1 MAPHIP
7 SAEAQRP
14 IHQKGLAMKTKTIAA
29 ALSAF
34 LAVSAPAFGQDIVLE
49 IGSTAPAN
57 SPWDV
62 GVRKIA
68 AEWSKVSGGRVKVVF
83 PKSVAGSSQEDL
95 IQKLKFSLDGAV
107 LDTTG
112 MSFIERDA
120 MLLSMP
126 SVIRNDADWDLALKA
141 AIPLLQAKVADRYV
155 ILGVS
160 KAGWIRFFSNKP
172 IEKPEDL
179 RNLRMGVNRNMDALA
194 KLFQSL
200 GSKTVLADSSST
212 YLQFSSGSM
221 DAMYSSPLFVA
232 ALWSQYRRVVTHMSA
247 LKVAPF
253 FGAVVLSKRAW
264 DRVPEALRP
273 ALREAAERVSAEIGA
288 ETARLEDE
296 AIASMVKGGL
306 KVPGLDSGVAKAW
319 DALYA
324 DKVRP
329 VIDELYSPAFVAA
342 VYKAMGR

>member
-1 MAPHIP
+1 MTRMIKAACLLAIIAI
-7 SAEAQRP
+7 SSGAYAQE
-14 IHQKGLAMKTKTIAA
+14 
-29 ALSAF
+29 
-34 LAVSAPAFGQDIVLE
+34 IVLE

-57 SPWDV
+57 SPWDI

-68 AEWSKVSGGRVKVVF
+68 AEWSRVSGGKVKVVF

-112 MSFIERDA
+112 LGFIERDA
-120 MLLSMP
+120 LLLSMP
-126 SVIRNDADWDLALKA
+126 SVIRDDADWDLALRSA
-141 AIPLLQAKVADRYV
+141 VPLIQAKVADRYV
-155 ILGVS
+155 IVGVA
-160 KAGWIRFFSNKP
+160 KAGWVRFFSNKP
-172 IEKPEDL
+172 IERPDDL
-179 RNLRMGVNRNMDALA
+179 KNLRMGVSRNMDALTR
-194 KLFQSL
+194 LFQSL
-200 GSKTVLADSSST
+200 GSRTVLADSSST

-253 FGAVVLSKRAW
+253 FGSVVLTKRAW
-264 DRVPEALRP
+264 ERIPESLRP

-288 ETARLEDE
+288 ETAKLEDE
-296 AIASMVKGGL
+296 AIASMIKGGL
-306 KVPGLDSGVAKAW
+306 KVPSLDSDEKKAW

-324 DKVRP
+324 EKMRP

-342 VYKAMGR
+342 VFKALGR